1 MDHAVAK
8 SVYRQQKA
16 EGSHPNCWASS
27 GLSDAAEHMVHM
39 TGSQNQIRN
48 GHFLLKPLD
57 SMTKIVDID
66 SATVGVDLG
75 ILKWDQAC
83 RLRCWGNQGQG
94 LGRMEAGTLTSRRGW
109 HPEGRKAVP

>member
-1 MDHAVAK
+1 MPWP
-8 SVYRQQKA
+8 SQCI
-16 EGSHPNCWASS
+16 GSKKQREDPNCWASS
-27 GLSDAAEHMVHM
+27 GLNEATEHTVHM
-39 TGSQNQIRN
+39 AGPQVRN
-48 GHFLLKPLD
+48 GHFVLKPLD
-57 SMTKIVDID
+57 SVTKIVDID
-66 SATVGVDLG
+66 SAAVGVDLG